1 MKQEGVIIYT
11 VGLGLTSTAKGWLD
25 GSQPIW
31 DGNKNISGIASK
43 DCALT
48 AESIDELKEIFK
60 RIQETITNNLDIK
73 SAQIKDVIDPRFEIL
88 DDEGQPITK
97 DYPGIKDGIKLKNGG
112 TVFYDSETGYQ
123 YIVWNEQTIPNAEK
137 GKWNKTIT
145 VRAKDTYIGGNNVT
159 TNISPDSK
167 ISTGY
172 GDAVLPQPPVNVKA
186 ELQVGNNEVTVYKG
200 DTIPT
205 DDKLLNTYSMST
217 RC

>member
-1 MKQEGVIIYT
+1 MVNLQETAVHGVMRLLERQNTGRKLKQEGVIIYT

-145 VRAKDTYIGGNNVT
+145 VRAKDTYIGVT
-159 TNISPDSK
+159 M
-167 ISTGY
+167 
-172 GDAVLPQPPVNVKA
+172 
-186 ELQVGNNEVTVYKG
+186 LQQIFPLTLRFLQAMAMQYFRS
-200 DTIPT
+200 
-205 DDKLLNTYSMST
+205 LRSM
-217 RC
+217 